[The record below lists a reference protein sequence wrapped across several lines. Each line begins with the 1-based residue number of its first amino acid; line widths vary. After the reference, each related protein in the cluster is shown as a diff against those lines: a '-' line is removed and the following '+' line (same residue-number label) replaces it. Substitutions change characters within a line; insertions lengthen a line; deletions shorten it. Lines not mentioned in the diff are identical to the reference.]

1 MVHVDDEDQESQ
13 EERSS
18 KVQHY
23 LVIAC
28 LEKSLVEDDI
38 DKNGEDET
46 GDGDTEDDEIKRKF
60 SLLLLLRQTGLDHD
74 SPLPV
79 ILCCRRH
86 AELFVMQ
93 SYVSLPQNKV
103 TILIEVCLVL
113 AFIFWEYLLAVIVT
127 MYLVTR
133 SLPIPILNIASTLIR
148 RHGEPHDSR
157 PVSALLTGFVES
169 ASITME
175 TPVLQ
180 ETFVLA
186 LACRGADNSSYR

>member
-38 DKNGEDET
+38 DKNGEYET
-46 GDGDTEDDEIKRKF
+46 GDGDTENYEIKRKF

-79 ILCCRRH
+79 ILCLQHRTLCN
-86 AELFVMQ
+86 AELYFAP
-93 SYVSLPQNKV
+93 SEKGHH
-103 TILIEVCLVL
+103 
-113 AFIFWEYLLAVIVT
+113 F
-127 MYLVTR
+127 
-133 SLPIPILNIASTLIR
+133 
-148 RHGEPHDSR
+148 D
-157 PVSALLTGFVES
+157 
-169 ASITME
+169 
-175 TPVLQ
+175 
-180 ETFVLA
+180 
-186 LACRGADNSSYR
+186 